1 MRLRYTGPV
10 PITFPAVGVETEPGD
25 EFDVPD
31 EDAAGFLSRADV
43 ESVPDPEPE
52 AEAPKAKTR
61 AKDAPTAEPAAT
73 PDKE

>member
-10 PITFPAVGVETEPGD
+10 PITFSSIGVEAEPGD
-25 EFDVPD
+25 EFRVPD

-52 AEAPKAKTR
+52 AAPVATPKAKAT
-61 AKDAPTAEPAAT
+61 KAAASPET
-73 PDKE
+73 TEE